1 MSVPSALCEALTDLG
16 LDVRDQSAVSTGG
29 KRAHKETSVF
39 SEQEPGRNHQSSSSS
54 MVTFTGGE
62 NKEAESN
69 MGHYYS
75 VSPDLCSKSRSLL
88 HYSHLIIVLKTP
100 CVSVWNIWLSSYSM
114 GTLDFCQQRKNTRVT
129 WVHYTVV
136 LGEKSSLGTCGPPF
150 NQVRFTHILL
160 LWVKSYLTLPVE
172 LCKCCLQ
179 PNLAGNIY
187 KSMKNR

>member
-1 MSVPSALCEALTDLG
+1 MCVYQLLFVRLWLTWVYMADPSLQSVQEGKGPS
-16 LDVRDQSAVSTGG
+16 RRPIS
-29 KRAHKETSVF
+29 
-39 SEQEPGRNHQSSSSS
+39 
-54 MVTFTGGE
+54 
-62 NKEAESN
+62 
-69 MGHYYS
+69 S
-75 VSPDLCSKSRSLL
+75 VSKDQAETINSPSLPGWLLQEEKIRRQKAEQAINILLLLIFAVSRSLL

-136 LGEKSSLGTCGPPF
+136 LGEKSSLGTCGPSF

-179 PNLAGNIY
+179 PNLTGNIY